1 MFWRCFLSHKE
12 TPSVTE
18 IIKFITETLAL
29 KNRYFSGA
37 HSISDIKISLVRQN
51 TDRSIISL
59 IFPGC
64 FLKDRLSYQ
73 HISAAQGRQFP

>member
-29 KNRYFSGA
+29 KNRYLSGA
-37 HSISDIKISLVRQN
+37 YSISDIK
-51 TDRSIISL
+51 
-59 IFPGC
+59 FPW
-64 FLKDRLSYQ
+64 LDKILT
-73 HISAAQGRQFP
+73 GR